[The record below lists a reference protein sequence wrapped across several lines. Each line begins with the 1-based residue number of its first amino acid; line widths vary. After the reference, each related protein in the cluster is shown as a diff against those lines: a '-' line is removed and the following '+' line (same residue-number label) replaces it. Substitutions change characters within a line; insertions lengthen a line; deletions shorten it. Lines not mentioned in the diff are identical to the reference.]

1 MLPSHAILGCLR
13 KFRRLLHFLKKHT
26 KLSPGWA
33 FVTVH
38 DALPSVVP
46 GSVDITGMHPTQD
59 AFVLQAPPYKA
70 S

>member
-26 KLSPGWA
+26 KLSPGRA

-59 AFVLQAPPYKA
+59 ALVLQAPPCKA